1 MARSKE
7 HFCFSQL
14 VDESGLGRKRVKT
27 VVIVHLVSLSSLASS
42 KVAFTDGVVSLV
54 FY

>member
-14 VDESGLGRKRVKT
+14 ADGSGLVRKRVKT
-27 VVIVHLVSLSSLASS
+27 VVIVQFVSLSSPASS
-42 KVAFTDGVVSLV
+42 KVAFTDGIVSLV